1 MNMMNFDTVDARTAY
16 WDLKREAKQSIE
28 EAKQLRKEVAQKDRE
43 IASLL
48 RQIDNLRTRRH
59 EFPAKYLPIIE
70 PLIASRPGVTL
81 DDILR
86 GGGSVGNREPHTLAE
101 LRRQCWKAV
110 YHAFP
115 EESFVD
121 IGKAFN
127 RSHTSIWYAVK
138 RGGWKR

>member
-1 MNMMNFDTVDARTAY
+1 MKMTDFDTVDARTAY
-16 WDLKREAKQSIE
+16 WNLKREASQSIA
-28 EAKQLRKEVAQKDRE
+28 EAERLRREVAQKDRE
-43 IASLL
+43 IASLR
-48 RQIDNLRTRRH
+48 RQIENMRTRRH
-59 EFPAKYLPIIE
+59 EFPSKYLPVIE
-70 PLIASRPGVTL
+70 PLIHSRPGVTL

-101 LRRQCWKAV
+101 LRRQCWQAV
-110 YHAFP
+110 YQAFP